1 MALSARRR
9 PGESPQRAGRRFE
22 RFWAA
27 LFGVLP
33 VKGSGALWYAKL
45 DVGDGS
51 ILWSCKHT
59 DAASFSIT
67 RELLR
72 EAQQAVSGQ
81 GGVGG
86 DTIPGLAVA
95 IDGGAEVVVALRAE
109 DFLRLLQTSARAY
122 IQPTKGEVKRQRSR
136 LPALLRDGDD

>member
-1 MALSARRR
+1 MHSRRR
-9 PGESPQRAGRRFE
+9 PGETPQAAGRRFE
-22 RFWAA
+22 RFWAS
-27 LFGVLP
+27 LFGVTP

-72 EAQQAVSGQ
+72 EAQAAVTGP

-86 DTIPGLAVA
+86 ETIPGIAVA
-95 IDGGAEVVVALRAE
+95 IDGGADVTVTLRAE
-109 DFLRLLQTSARAY
+109 DFLRLLATSARAY
-122 IQPTKGEVKRQRSR
+122 IEPSRAEQKRARSQQPG
-136 LPALLRDGDD
+136 LLRDEVDE

>member
-1 MALSARRR
+1 MRSRRR
-9 PGESPQRAGRRFE
+9 PGETPQAAGRRFE

-27 LFGVLP
+27 LFGVTP
-33 VKGSGALWYAKL
+33 IKGSGSLWYAKL

-67 RELLR
+67 RELLA
-72 EAQQAVSGQ
+72 EAQRAVTGQ

-109 DFLRLLQTSARAY
+109 DFLRLLQTSARTY
-122 IQPTKGEVKRQRSR
+122 IEPSKGEAKRARAS
-136 LPALLRDGDD
+136 LPALMRED

>member
-1 MALSARRR
+1 MKARRR
-9 PGESPQRAGRRFE
+9 PGESPQGAGRRFE
-22 RFWAA
+22 RFWAS
-27 LFGVLP
+27 LFGVKP
-33 VKGSGALWYAKL
+33 IKGSGSLWYAKL

-72 EAQQAVSGQ
+72 EAQAAVTGQ

-95 IDGGAEVVVALRAE
+95 IDGGAEVVVTLRAE

-122 IQPTKGEVKRQRSR
+122 IEPSKGEVKRARAA
-136 LPALLRDGDD
+136 LPGLLREEF

>member
-1 MALSARRR
+1 MRARRR
-9 PGESPQRAGRRFE
+9 PGETPQAAGRRFE
-22 RFWAA
+22 RYWAS
-27 LFGVLP
+27 LFGVKP
-33 VKGSGALWYAKL
+33 IKGSGSLWYAKL
-45 DVGDGS
+45 DVGDGA

-72 EAQQAVSGQ
+72 EAQAAVTGA

-95 IDGGAEVVVALRAE
+95 IDSGAEVIVSLRAE

-122 IQPTKGEVKRQRSR
+122 IEPSKGEQRRVRSR
-136 LPALLRDGDD
+136 VPGLLRDES